1 MGDRAN
7 FAFKQANG
15 NSIVVYGHWAGH
27 GMLGLLANA
36 VEAARGRWTDESYA
50 TRIAV
55 SHLIQDEWRSELG
68 WGLQVNEISDNEHK
82 IPVVDFSKQTFSLHE
97 QGPWSDETADIKGVI
112 NEPLFSLSLDEFVNK
127 YANSDDMLA
136 LSPI

>member
-27 GMLGLLANA
+27 GMLGLLSQA
-36 VEAARGRWTDESYA
+36 VDRARGRWTDESYA

-55 SHLIQDEWRSELG
+55 SNLIQDEWRSELG
-68 WGLQVNEISDNEHK
+68 WGMQVNEISDNEHK
-82 IPVVDFSKQTFSLHE
+82 IPVIDWTKKTFSLHE
-97 QGPWSDETADIKGVI
+97 EDYSDGNSIRGVKE
-112 NEPLFSLSLDEFVNK
+112 EPLFTMSLEDFVHKYTYNEDMESLSP
-127 YANSDDMLA
+127 M
-136 LSPI
+136 